1 MELEVKGAA
10 HCSAPGCGQLDFLPF
25 NCDACGRTF
34 CKDHI
39 AHAQHSCPRAQKTS
53 AQVVLCPI
61 CNQSIRILPGEDP
74 NVTWDRHFNSTCTR
88 RVPAKK
94 GPSRCP
100 VQGCREQVGLSNRYE
115 CQRCGMTVCLR
126 HRMEEDHPCDPRAKG
141 GSKSGRSQPV
151 PGIQWGSNGSSSR
164 PQAASQSGLMSED
177 ERLAHELQRQELE
190 GRGARQPATGRGKKV
205 TDRFMSMLACFKT
218 TKTKGDDRSRFLE
231 GRGRGS
237 SSSSSRR

>member
-10 HCSAPGCGQLDFLPF
+10 HCSFPGCGQLDFLPF
-25 NCDACGRTF
+25 KCDACGEVF
-34 CKDHI
+34 CKDHFP
-39 AHAQHSCPRAQKTS
+39 HSCHSCPRAEKTS

-61 CNQSIRILPGEDP
+61 CRESIRILPGEDP
-74 NVTWDRHFNSTCTR
+74 NVTWDRHFNTTCTR

-100 VQGCREQVGLSNRYE
+100 VQGCREQLGLSNRYE

-126 HRMEEDHPCDPRAKG
+126 HRMEEDHPCDPRAKAG
-141 GSKSGRSQPV
+141 NSRAKQPV
-151 PGIQWGSNGSSSR
+151 PNTPWGHGGNSSR
-164 PQAASQSGLMSED
+164 PQPLSQSGLMSDD
-177 ERLAHELQRQELE
+177 ERLARELQRRELE
-190 GRGARQPATGRGKKV
+190 GRGARPPAGRGGKKV
-205 TDRFMSMLACFKT
+205 SDRFMSMLACFKT
-218 TKTKGDDRSRFLE
+218 KGTKGEDKSRFLE